1 MKVRNFHKDDVACM
15 PFKGS
20 AGAGGGGCGGGGQRT
35 FQRGGALRSRRGEKA
50 WEQDLVSI
58 GAPVLNLV
66 EAGDFI
72 RDPIEGVLGA

>member
-1 MKVRNFHKDDVACM
+1 MISLLVKVKGTLTKMMLIVHLLKDQQ
-15 PFKGS
+15 
-20 AGAGGGGCGGGGQRT
+20 GCQRT
-35 FQRGGALRSRRGEKA
+35 FQRGGTLGSRRCEKA

-58 GAPVLNLV
+58 GAPVLNLG